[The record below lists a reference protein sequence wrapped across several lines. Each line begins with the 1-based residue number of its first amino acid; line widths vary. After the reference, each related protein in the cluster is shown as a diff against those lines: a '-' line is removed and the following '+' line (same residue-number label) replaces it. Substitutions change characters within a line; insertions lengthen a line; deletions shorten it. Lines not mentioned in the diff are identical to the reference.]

1 MADIKMTNREFY
13 TKVIEAGISE
23 ELTAFATDA
32 IAKLDKTNEARK
44 VKTAEKAAAKELEKA
59 PIRQA
64 ILDVIT
70 AEPKTAST
78 LIAEA
83 GVDIKPQAIPSLLKP
98 LIEDGVVFKADIKV
112 KGKGTQRGYA
122 LTENAIGE

>member
-1 MADIKMTNREFY
+1 MTQREFY
-13 TKVIEAGISE
+13 EAIVNANVSE
-23 ELTAFATDA
+23 EITAFATKS
-32 IAKLDKTNEARK
+32 IETLDKRNETRREKA
-44 VKTAEKAAAKELEKA
+44 AEKAVAKEAEKA
-59 PIRQA
+59 PIREA
-64 ILDVIT
+64 ILAVIT

-83 GVDIKPQAIPSLLKP
+83 GVEIKPQAIPSLLKP

-122 LTENAIGE
+122 LTENAIG